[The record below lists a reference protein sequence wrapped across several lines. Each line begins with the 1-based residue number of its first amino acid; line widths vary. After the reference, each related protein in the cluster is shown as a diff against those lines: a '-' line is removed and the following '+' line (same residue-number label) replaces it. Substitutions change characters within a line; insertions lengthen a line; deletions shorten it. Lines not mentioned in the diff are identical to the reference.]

1 MTKAWRASAGAL
13 FAAAWLAFATCALAQ
28 GYYPSGD
35 GLSWTYSSGETQV
48 MQGPRDLDG
57 RRVMVLTHFFQ
68 GAPVTE
74 DYLVYEEG
82 AGVRS
87 VGTASGG
94 RTFAYEPPLV
104 VWPPAPLA
112 PGRTWQSTTE
122 VAGLSLTS
130 SSEVL
135 GLSGV
140 NTSAGRFN
148 AFHVRQVTLTSTGA
162 RTVLDL
168 FFVPTVGIVRFVTQD
183 GTTVDL
189 IERNFD

>member
-1 MTKAWRASAGAL
+1 MTIRWPNKSQISVAFLCLAMHAL
-13 FAAAWLAFATCALAQ
+13 ALAQ

-48 MQGPRDLDG
+48 MYGPRDLNG
-57 RRVMVLTHFFQ
+57 RAVMVLTHYFQ

-74 DYLVYEEG
+74 DYLVYADG

-87 VGTASGG
+87 VGTAASG
-94 RTFAYEPPLV
+94 RLFSYDPPLV
-104 VWPPAPLA
+104 VWPPAPLT
-112 PGRTWQSTTE
+112 PGLAWQSTTE
-122 VAGLSLTS
+122 VAGVSLTS

-135 GLSGV
+135 GLRGV

-148 AFHVRQVTLTSTGA
+148 AFHVRQMTLTDSGA
-162 RTVLDL
+162 RTLLDL
-168 FFVPTVGIVRFVTQD
+168 YFVPTVGIVRFVSQD

-189 IERNFD
+189 IERNFE

>member
-1 MTKAWRASAGAL
+1 MTSRRRVTAKAVLA
-13 FAAAWLAFATCALAQ
+13 FVWLAAATCALAQ

-35 GLSWTYSSGETQV
+35 GLSWTYSSGETQI
-48 MQGPRDLDG
+48 MQGPLDLNG
-57 RRVMVLTHFFQ
+57 QPVMVLTHFFQ

-74 DYLVYEEG
+74 DYLVYEEDS
-82 AGVRS
+82 GVRS

-94 RTFAYEPPLV
+94 RTFTYEPPLV
-104 VWPPAPLA
+104 VWPPAPLTA
-112 PGRTWQSTTE
+112 GQTWQSTTE

-140 NTSAGRFN
+140 DTSAGRFN
-148 AFHVRQVTLTSTGA
+148 AFHIRQVTLTSSGA
-162 RTVLDL
+162 RTALDL
-168 FFVPTVGIVRFVTQD
+168 FFVPTVGIVRFVSQD